1 MIRVFQNPEQSA
13 FLSRGNFVD
22 TTLIDECI
30 AYVIPLLEEKPEIV
44 VFGKKCRQNRNVGFF
59 SDQSI
64 GYKYSN
70 NFMKSKPL
78 QEKLSLL
85 LGIINNTLGTE
96 FNGILV
102 NEYKNGED
110 YISAHSDDEAGLTD
124 IGVVSISY
132 GAERTFRIR
141 DKKTKQIVHDEPTTQ
156 YSILQMGGNFQQ
168 LYTHEIPIQ
177 KKIKTSRV
185 SFTFRKH
192 NK

>member
-22 TTLIDECI
+22 NTLIDECI

-70 NFMKSKPL
+70 NLMKSKPL
-78 QEKLSLL
+78 QEKLGVLL
-85 LGIINNTLGTE
+85 ALVNNTLGTE

-110 YISAHSDDEAGLTD
+110 YIGAHSDDEAGLTD
-124 IGVVSISY
+124 AGVVSISY

-141 DKKTKQIVHDEPTTQ
+141 DKTTKKIVHDEPTTQ
-156 YSILQMGGNFQQ
+156 YGILQMGGNFQQ

-177 KKIKTSRV
+177 KRIKTSRV

>member
-1 MIRVFQNPEQSA
+1 MIPVFQNPEQSA

-30 AYVIPLLEEKPEIV
+30 AYVTPLLEEKPEIV

-70 NFMKSKPL
+70 NLMKSKPL
-78 QEKLSLL
+78 QVKMTELL
-85 LGIINNTLGTE
+85 AIVNNTLGTQ

-110 YISAHSDDEAGLTD
+110 YISAHSDDEVGLTD

-141 DKKTKQIVHDEPTTQ
+141 NKTTKKIVHDEPTTQ
-156 YSILQMGGNFQQ
+156 YGILQMGGNFQQ

-177 KKIKTSRV
+177 KKIKSSRV

>member
-1 MIRVFQNPEQSA
+1 MIRIFQNPEQSA

-22 TTLIDECI
+22 RTLIDECI

-70 NFMKSKPL
+70 NLMKSKPL

-110 YISAHSDDEAGLTD
+110 YISAHSDDELGLTD

-177 KKIKTSRV
+177 KKIKAGRV

>member
-1 MIRVFQNPEQSA
+1 MLNCYNTHKMIRIFQNPEQSA

-30 AYVIPLLEEKPEIV
+30 TYVIPLLEEKPEIV

-70 NFMKSKPL
+70 NLMKSKPL

-102 NEYKNGED
+102 NEYKKRRRLHQCAQRRR
-110 YISAHSDDEAGLTD
+110 S
-124 IGVVSISY
+124 
-132 GAERTFRIR
+132 RINR
-141 DKKTKQIVHDEPTTQ
+141 HWSSVHIIR
-156 YSILQMGGNFQQ
+156 SRKN
-168 LYTHEIPIQ
+168 IPY
-177 KKIKTSRV
+177 
-185 SFTFRKH
+185 
-192 NK
+192 

>member
-1 MIRVFQNPEQSA
+1 MIRVFQNSEQSA
-13 FLSRGNFVD
+13 FLSKGNFID
-22 TTLIDECI
+22 NALIDECV
-30 AYVIPLLEEKPEIV
+30 AYVMPLLEERPEIV

-70 NFMKSKPL
+70 NLMKSKPL
-78 QEKLSLL
+78 QEKLGVLL
-85 LGIINNTLGTE
+85 TIVNNTLGTE
-96 FNGILV
+96 FNGVLV

-110 YISAHSDDEAGLTD
+110 YIGAHSDDEAGLTD
-124 IGVVSISY
+124 VGVVSISY

-141 DKKTKQIVHDEPTTQ
+141 DKTTKKIVHDEPTAQ
-156 YSILQMGGNFQQ
+156 YGILQMGGNFQQ
-168 LYTHEIPIQ
+168 LYTHEVPIQ
-177 KKIKTSRV
+177 KRIKTSRV

>member
-1 MIRVFQNPEQSA
+1 MIRIFQNPEQSA
-13 FLSRGNFVD
+13 FLSRGNLVD

-70 NFMKSKPL
+70 NLMKSKPL

-110 YISAHSDDEAGLTD
+110 YISAHSDDEVGLTD

-141 DKKTKQIVHDEPTTQ
+141 DKKNKQIVHDEPTTQ

>member
-1 MIRVFQNPEQSA
+1 MIRIFQNPEQSA

-22 TTLIDECI
+22 RTLIDECI

-70 NFMKSKPL
+70 NLMKSKPL

-110 YISAHSDDEAGLTD
+110 YISAHSDDELGLTD

-177 KKIKTSRV
+177 KKIKASRV